1 MTVVYQIA
9 VDQMEAP
16 VAVPTDKEKNVALAM
31 KDSYVVA
38 IDQCKREICRAIL
51 AGKPEKIFRGLP
63 FTSRVLFNLR
73 DH

>member
-31 KDSYVVA
+31 KKDSYVVA
-38 IDQCKREICRAIL
+38 IDRFIL
-51 AGKPEKIFRGLP
+51 FITPAKYDFDARLPDGKI
-63 FTSRVLFNLR
+63 
-73 DH
+73 